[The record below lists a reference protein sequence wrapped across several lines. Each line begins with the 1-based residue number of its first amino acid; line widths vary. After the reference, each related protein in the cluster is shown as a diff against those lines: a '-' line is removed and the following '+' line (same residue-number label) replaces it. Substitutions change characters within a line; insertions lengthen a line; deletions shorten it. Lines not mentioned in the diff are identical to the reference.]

1 MQRTPFSPNRERNL
15 DAPVLTG
22 AFFAFNHAAHVLRK
36 FHKSKKLKLSCPY
49 CGHEQEEPTLVI
61 SSYCQKCGEHFR
73 VQKGVAVTGPG
84 LKVSGI
90 AEVRKTKKRQ
100 SESKRQSSAEVEDGE
115 GATNDSWQMSSD
127 NPEGKARALTHPE
140 PDEEDDE
147 EVGISAGAFFGLVDE
162 EDLEE
167 AEQPGG
173 GISKQSVPKEDL
185 AHGSVGA
192 LIETQGPAISPE
204 KDKMP
209 PNYVPPE
216 KRRRDGAATNFKV
229 RCYRCYHIQPVS
241 RFAKSTQCE
250 RCSAYI
256 SLANY
261 EIKAV
266 KSHTLRT
273 RGDIVITKKGGL
285 QNCEIACHHLT
296 VNGTLD
302 ARVDCTGDVIFRRSA
317 TVKGPIYCRRIIVE
331 KKCEVKFPDGV
342 MTERA
347 DVYGQCLG
355 NVTCS
360 GTITVFPSGTIVGDA
375 RAVTVNLKD
384 TGSITGET
392 IIDPETST
400 DLPLKM
406 GFNPSI
412 IS

>member
-1 MQRTPFSPNRERNL
+1 M
-15 DAPVLTG
+15 
-22 AFFAFNHAAHVLRK
+22 LRK

-49 CGHEQEEPTLVI
+49 CGHEQEEPSLVI
-61 SSYCQKCGEHFR
+61 SSCCRECGEHFR
-73 VQKGVAVTGPG
+73 VRKGVAVSDPG

-90 AEVRKTKKRQ
+90 AEVRKAKMKPPENRRKPE
-100 SESKRQSSAEVEDGE
+100 SEDEE
-115 GATNDSWQMSSD
+115 GATTESWQMSSD
-127 NPEGKARALTHPE
+127 NPEGKARALTQPE
-140 PDEEDDE
+140 QDGE
-147 EVGISAGAFFGLVDE
+147 EVEEIGISAGAFFGLVDD
-162 EDLEE
+162 EDLDRE
-167 AEQPGG
+167 EQPAGE
-173 GISKQSVPKEDL
+173 ISKQSIPKEDL

-192 LIETQGPAISPE
+192 LIENQGPAVSPE
-204 KDKMP
+204 KEKMP
-209 PNYVPPE
+209 PNYVPPA
-216 KRRRDGAATNFKV
+216 KRRREGAATSFKV

-256 SLANY
+256 SLANF

-266 KSHTLRT
+266 KRHTLRT
-273 RGDIVITKKGGL
+273 RGDIVVSRKGGL

-296 VNGTLD
+296 VSGSLD
-302 ARVDCTGDVIFRRSA
+302 AHIDCTGDVTFRRSGTA
-317 TVKGPIYCRRIIVE
+317 RGPIYCRRIIVE
-331 KKCEVKFPDGV
+331 KNCEVKFPDGV

-347 DVYGQCLG
+347 DIYGQCLG

-360 GTITVFPSGTIVGDA
+360 GTITVFSSGTIVGDA
-375 RAVTVNLKD
+375 RAVSVNLKD

-392 IIDPETST
+392 IIDPDTST